1 MRILQIVTFKYMQFL
16 RLFLTFSLVINIGK
30 CPVFSQQNHSDTT
43 FSPPVDIPIYLA
55 GDFGELRA
63 DHFHAG
69 IDIKT
74 EGVIGQKVFA
84 AGKGYISRIKIQSGG
99 YGHSLYINHPNG
111 YTTVYGHLSA
121 YIPGIEKFIKDIQY
135 QRKSFEVDV
144 YLPPDKFPVSRHQLV
159 AYSGNTGF
167 SGGPHLHFEIRTTKD
182 QVPVNVLKF
191 GSDIFN
197 IKDKIKPVIYR
208 VGIYPLDNKSFVD
221 YKNQKDIEI
230 PFGNNGNYKLN
241 GKPVNVSGNIGFG
254 VETYDYMNGT
264 NNRFAVYS
272 IKLLVDST
280 LIYYHTMDEVSFYV
294 TSYVK
299 SQVDYEQRVKNKL
312 NIQKL
317 FLDPNNKLK
326 IYKDVLNHGEVAFN
340 DDTLHTVD
348 IIIKDAFSNTSKL
361 SFQVESYNK
370 VTSTATT
377 DLDSNFVTTFYYNQP
392 NLFQNSEVKVY
403 IPAYVLYNNIN
414 FKYARINGDSTMYSD
429 IHYIQDEYTPVNKD
443 YELSLRTRDLPA
455 RLENK
460 ALIVNIDKDN
470 KYTAEGGDWDNGF
483 VTANADEFGKFLVLD
498 DTIPPEIV
506 PIHFNNNGKYYA
518 NHVISFKITDNLS
531 GIKNYN
537 GYIDGQWALFEYDK
551 KTDSI
556 SYTIDPDHLS
566 PGKKHHLEIVVN
578 DKKDNSARY
587 TGAFY
592 Y

>member
-1 MRILQIVTFKYMQFL
+1 MQFL
-16 RLFLTFSLVINIGK
+16 RLFLTFALVINIGK
-30 CPVFSQQNHSDTT
+30 CPVFAQQNHSDTT

-121 YIPGIEKFIKDIQY
+121 YIPEIEKFIKDIQY

-280 LIYYHTMDEVSFYV
+280 LIYYHTMDKVSFYV

-348 IIIKDAFSNTSKL
+348 IIVKDAFSNTSKL

-470 KYTAEGGDWDNGF
+470 KYTAEGGNWDNGF
-483 VTANADEFGKFLVLD
+483 VTANADVFGKFVVLV
-498 DTIPPEIV
+498 DTVPPEIV

-518 NHVISFKITDNLS
+518 NQVVSFKINDDLS

-556 SYTIDPDHLS
+556 SYTIDPDRLS
-566 PGKKHHLEIVVN
+566 PGQKHHLEIVVI